1 MIKTTS
7 LMKSTQ
13 MESPGT
19 RSLVLFPAVLIQPFS
34 ANVKSAKVGKSEG
47 YFALARAKIGQ

>member
-1 MIKTTS
+1 
-7 LMKSTQ
+7 MKSTQ